1 VGTAPR
7 RLTQRLLAG
16 WTAIVLVFL
25 YLPIVVLVVY
35 SFNASRM
42 ALVWEGFTFKWYA
55 ELFEEARAHMAD
67 ERRSALIAS
76 LWNSVQ
82 IAAGTTA
89 LSVALGTG
97 SAWLLHRYRVPAL
110 HAVRAAAYVPMILPE
125 ILLGIGLLVLFKT
138 LRMELG
144 FLTVILAH
152 TTFCFPFVMV
162 TVQARLAGLDPSLE
176 EAALD
181 LGATPGQAF
190 RLVILPYL
198 LPAIVAGGLLSFTLS
213 FDELVV
219 TYFTRGPASETL
231 PVKVYGMARVGLSP
245 ALNTISTVLVVL
257 TAMIVALAEALKKV
271 YKSQAAPL

>member
-1 VGTAPR
+1 MIGASQTFAR
-7 RLTQRLLAG
+7 RALAG
-16 WTAIVLVFL
+16 WTAIVIAFL
-25 YLPIVVLVVY
+25 WAPIVVLAVY
-35 SFNASRM
+35 SFNAGKVT
-42 ALVWEGFTFKWYA
+42 LVWEGLTFRWYA
-55 ELFEEARAHMAD
+55 ELFEEARKHLAD
-67 ERRSALIAS
+67 ERRSALIGA
-76 LWNSVQ
+76 LWNSVV

-97 SAWLLHRYRVPAL
+97 SAWLFHRYRVPGMKTL
-110 HAVRAAAYVPMILPE
+110 RAAAYVPMILPE

-138 LRMELG
+138 LRVELG
-144 FLTVILAH
+144 FTTVILAH

-176 EAALD
+176 EAAMD
-181 LGATPGQAF
+181 LGATPLRVF

-198 LPAIVAGGLLSFTLS
+198 APAIVAGGLLAFTLS

-219 TYFTRGPASETL
+219 TYFTRGPTSETL

-257 TAMIVALAEALKKV
+257 TAMVVALAEALKRV
-271 YKSQAAPL
+271 HRS

>member
-1 VGTAPR
+1 MAGIAQTSTRRALTA
-7 RLTQRLLAG
+7 
-16 WTAIVLVFL
+16 WTALVIVFL
-25 YLPIVVLVVY
+25 YLPIAILVAY
-35 SFNASRM
+35 SFNANKM
-42 ALVWEGFTFKWYA
+42 ALVWDGFTFRWYR

-76 LWNSVQ
+76 LWNSVV
-82 IAAGTTA
+82 IAAGTTG
-89 LSVALGTG
+89 LSLFLGTG
-97 SAWLLHRYRVPAL
+97 SAWLLHRYKVPFMRT
-110 HAVRAAAYVPMILPE
+110 VRAAAYVPMILPE

-138 LRMELG
+138 LHVELG
-144 FLTVILAH
+144 FLTIILAH

-181 LGATPGQAF
+181 LGATPERAF

-198 LPAIVAGGLLSFTLS
+198 LPAVVAGGLLAFTLS

-219 TYFTRGPASETL
+219 TYFTRGPTSETL

-245 ALNTISTVLVVL
+245 ALNTISTVLVVA
-257 TAMIVALAEALKKV
+257 TAMIVVAAEALKKA
-271 YKSQAAPL
+271 YKD

>member
-1 VGTAPR
+1 VSGAPGSIIR
-7 RLTQRLLAG
+7 RALAG
-16 WTAIVLVFL
+16 WTALVLVFL
-25 YLPIVVLVVY
+25 YLPIAVLVVY
-35 SFNASRM
+35 SFNESRLS
-42 ALVWEGFTFKWYA
+42 LVWEGFTFRWYR
-55 ELFEEARAHMAD
+55 ELFEEASAHLAD
-67 ERRSALIAS
+67 ERRSALVAS
-76 LWNSVQ
+76 LWHSVE
-82 IAAGTTA
+82 IAAGTTV
-89 LSVALGTG
+89 LSVGLGTG
-97 SAWLLHRYRVPAL
+97 SAWLMHRYRVPAL
-110 HAVRAAAYVPMILPE
+110 SAVRAAAYIPMILPE

-181 LGATPGQAF
+181 LGATPGRAF

-198 LPAIVAGGLLSFTLS
+198 LPAIVAGGLLAFTLS

-219 TYFTRGPASETL
+219 TYFTRGPKSETL
-231 PVKVYGMARVGLSP
+231 PIKVYGMARVGLSP

-257 TAMIVALAEALKKV
+257 TAMIVVVAEALKKV
-271 YKSQAAPL
+271 YKS

>member
-1 VGTAPR
+1 VKGLVSQAFAR
-7 RLTQRLLAG
+7 RALAG
-16 WTAIVLVFL
+16 WTALVLVFL
-25 YLPIVVLVVY
+25 YLPIAILVAY
-35 SFNASRM
+35 SFNANKL
-42 ALVWEGFTFKWYA
+42 AIVWDGFTFRWYR
-55 ELFEEARAHMAD
+55 ELFEEARAHLAD
-67 ERRSALIAS
+67 ERRSSLIES
-76 LWNSVQ
+76 LSNSVI
-82 IAAGTTA
+82 IAAGTTG

-97 SAWLLHRYRVPAL
+97 SAWLLHRYRVPFL
-110 HAVRAAAYVPMILPE
+110 RPVRAAAYVPMILPE

-181 LGATPGQAF
+181 LGATPARAF
-190 RLVILPYL
+190 WLVILPYL
-198 LPAIVAGGLLSFTLS
+198 LPAIIAGGLLAFTLS

-219 TYFTRGPASETL
+219 TYFTTGPSSETL

-245 ALNTISTVLVVL
+245 SLNTISTVLVVL
-257 TAMIVALAEALKKV
+257 TAMIVVVAEALKNA
-271 YKSQAAPL
+271 YKE

>member
-1 VGTAPR
+1 MGGAPGSFIR
-7 RLTQRLLAG
+7 RALAG
-16 WTAIVLVFL
+16 WTAIVIVFL
-25 YLPIVVLVVY
+25 YLPIAVLVVY
-35 SFNASRM
+35 SFNESRM
-42 ALVWEGFTFKWYA
+42 ALVWEGFTFRWYR
-55 ELFEEARAHMAD
+55 ELFEEARAHLAD

-76 LWNSVQ
+76 LEHSVE

-97 SAWLLHRYRVPAL
+97 SAWLMHRYRLPAL
-110 HAVRAAAYVPMILPE
+110 RAVRAAAYIPMILPE

-144 FLTVILAH
+144 FSTVILAH

-181 LGATPGQAF
+181 LGATPGKAF

-198 LPAIVAGGLLSFTLS
+198 LPAILAGALLAFTLS

-219 TYFTRGPASETL
+219 TYFTRGPTSETL
-231 PVKVYGMARVGLSP
+231 PIKVYGMARVGLSP

-257 TAMIVALAEALKKV
+257 TAMMVVVAEALKKV
-271 YKSQAAPL
+271 YRS

>member
-1 VGTAPR
+1 MIGLSQNVAR
-7 RLTQRLLAG
+7 RALAG
-16 WTAIVLVFL
+16 WTAIVIVFL
-25 YLPIVVLVVY
+25 YLPIAVLAVY
-35 SFNASRM
+35 SFNSSRM
-42 ALVWEGFTFKWYA
+42 ALVWEGFTFRWYE
-55 ELFEEARAHMAD
+55 ELFEEARKHLAD
-67 ERRSALIAS
+67 ERRSSLIGA
-76 LWNSVQ
+76 LWNSVV

-97 SAWLLHRYRVPAL
+97 SAWLLHRYKVPAMR
-110 HAVRAAAYVPMILPE
+110 AVRAAAYVPMILPE

-138 LRMELG
+138 LRVELG
-144 FLTVILAH
+144 FTTVILAH

-181 LGATPGQAF
+181 LGATPLRAF

-198 LPAIVAGGLLSFTLS
+198 LPAIVAGGLLAFTLS

-219 TYFTRGPASETL
+219 TYFTRGPTSETL

-245 ALNTISTVLVVL
+245 ALNTISTVLVVI
-257 TAMIVALAEALKKV
+257 TAMVVALAEALKRM
-271 YKSQAAPL
+271 YRA